1 MRPVANGGAM
11 KTGQPRDGSAFVG
24 AVREPPVAEWR
35 RAGTHYRRPMNAPR
49 RGEISRRRK
58 TRAVHEPPLRDLT
71 PSGGWFPNCGMPLRN
86 PSRRRASRVD
96 NHRGLSLQSRR
107 VIADLRGAHIC
118 VSFRSE
124 NQRRAVPELWGIPGE
139 GKPLRDQTPFG
150 GRFPNHGADPMRNR
164 PREGES
170 ALHDGGDFPS
180 GGDHHKTRH
189 YRCRPRPG
197 GRPVGNRPANADP

>member
-1 MRPVANGGAM
+1 MYLNSILFESPEKDALLIVNRARFSPNVTFFASFRAAANAGKRARGDRGPGFVSVGDAYMRPVANGGAM

-24 AVREPPVAEWR
+24 AVREPPVVEWR

-96 NHRGLSLQSRR
+96 NHRGLSLRKKDAPRR
-107 VIADLRGAHIC
+107 R
-118 VSFRSE
+118 
-124 NQRRAVPELWGIPGE
+124 QP
-139 GKPLRDQTPFG
+139 
-150 GRFPNHGADPMRNR
+150 
-164 PREGES
+164 
-170 ALHDGGDFPS
+170 
-180 GGDHHKTRH
+180 
-189 YRCRPRPG
+189 
-197 GRPVGNRPANADP
+197 